1 MALCPKCKHELSDD
15 SGECCICGYEP
26 PDEATDEWIVLGT
39 LENKVF
45 ADMARETLVSSS
57 IPAMLRC
64 KNGFFGSIGLP
75 LRPFYGS
82 QAAPFEILVPA
93 ALQKEACEILDMTVG
108 DKWQRKEN

>member
-1 MALCPKCKHELSDD
+1 MALCPKCKHELPDD
-15 SGECCICGYEP
+15 SRECCICGYEL

-39 LENKVF
+39 LENKLY
-45 ADMARETLVSSS
+45 ADLAREILTSCG
-57 IPAMLRC
+57 IPAELRC
-64 KNGFFGSIGLP
+64 KDGFFGSIGLP

-93 ALQKEACEILDMTVG
+93 ASREEAGEVLDMTVG